1 LREREVR
8 GVLQEFARMEP
19 QREMGRDA
27 LRGFV
32 GVASKEERCGS
43 EVKWMEG
50 TWSGKQG
57 SKGAREYQSF

>member
-1 LREREVR
+1 
-8 GVLQEFARMEP
+8 MEP

-57 SKGAREYQSF
+57 SKGAREYQSFW